1 MRHRRCLRPKS
12 ERYSKV
18 SLFFLQAEV
27 PNPRYHFLQRVPFE
41 PKSQVDPPFGKGL
54 QVS

>member
-1 MRHRRCLRPKS
+1 MRHRHCLRPKS
-12 ERYSKV
+12 GQYSKV

-41 PKSQVDPPFGKGL
+41 LKSQVDLPFGKGL
-54 QVS
+54 RVS